1 MKKIGV
7 ISDTHDVL
15 RDDVRE
21 ILKTCDAVIHAG
33 DITTETVLEE
43 LRRMGSIYAVRGNND
58 WKLRK
63 TLNQILR
70 FEIED
75 VHFFMTHDRRNVSRR
90 LDGVDVVIFGHSHK
104 YFQEMVDGRLWLN
117 PGSCGRPR
125 FGGALSMAV
134 MQVSQGH
141 YQVEKIP
148 LDTSRG

>member
-63 TLNQILR
+63 TLNQTLR

>member
-58 WKLRK
+58 RKLRK

>member
-33 DITTETVLEE
+33 DITAEAVLEE

-63 TLNQILR
+63 TLNQTLR

-75 VHFFMTHDRRNVSRR
+75 VHFFMTHDRRNISRR

-148 LDTSRG
+148 LDISKG